1 MAGTGFF
8 SGSSIQGRVKN
19 WLLMVFRW
27 SSACLWNSINRYLK
41 ASFFHA
47 PHFIYF
53 HSMNLTSQSC
63 KTRRLIRWLSCSK
76 IICNYIYI
84 SNYLTFIYKKKQMLE
99 NTGQQN
105 FEKTRSKIDLEF
117 FFSTLLHRNVVLYVE
132 YLINADLNYPELFK
146 SSCHT
151 VGLPLFHVLSCWWL
165 HPKLECPKLP
175 HSLAQLIEQDS
186 FSVVLN
192 HPAPINN
199 KDNKKTVLQ
208 T

>member
-27 SSACLWNSINRYLK
+27 SSACLWNSINKYFK

-53 HSMNLTSQSC
+53 HSMNLTSQSA
-63 KTRRLIRWLSCSK
+63 RRDGLLRWLSCSK
-76 IICNYIYI
+76 IICNKKVII
-84 SNYLTFIYKKKQMLE
+84 LLLYKKTDVRKYRPTKLRKNKKE
-99 NTGQQN
+99 NR
-105 FEKTRSKIDLEF
+105 FRF
-117 FFSTLLHRNVVLYVE
+117 FFQLSPHRNVVLYVE

-151 VGLPLFHVLSCWWL
+151 VGFIYPYSMFCPADGCIQSLNVQNFPILL
-165 HPKLECPKLP
+165 H
-175 HSLAQLIEQDS
+175 S
-186 FSVVLN
+186 
-192 HPAPINN
+192 
-199 KDNKKTVLQ
+199 
-208 T
+208 